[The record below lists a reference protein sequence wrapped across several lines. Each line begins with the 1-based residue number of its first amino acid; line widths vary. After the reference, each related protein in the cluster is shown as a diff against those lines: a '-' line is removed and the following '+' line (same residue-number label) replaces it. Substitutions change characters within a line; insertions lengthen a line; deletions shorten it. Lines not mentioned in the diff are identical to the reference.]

1 MKDYLNLLAFF
12 TIGTSVAISQNFI
25 INSPD
30 IYYEPHEEY
39 YEMELDF
46 DITNNTNLNAEVIV
60 TRSPAFSEF
69 TSEDNPNYTNYFC
82 WGEYCYGPSTDV
94 SPNSLFMS
102 SGEVNSSF
110 SAYLVMPEYE
120 FSFTVNYCFSVVT
133 DSSIK
138 TCVDVIYTSIPP
150 SIGLE
155 ETQSHFSVYPNPAN
169 DVLYVNSYSSVAVD
183 FVLFDVLGNEVY
195 NDVLSS
201 LKSIQ
206 LNEFSSGVYFYS
218 FVVNGKNT
226 DIQKLII
233 AH

>member
-1 MKDYLNLLAFF
+1 MKTYLNLLAFF
-12 TIGTSVAISQNFI
+12 TIGSSVAISQNFI

-30 IYYEPHEEY
+30 IYFEPHEEY
-39 YEMELDF
+39 YEMLLDF
-46 DITNNTNLNAEVIV
+46 DVTNNTNSSAEVIV

-94 SPNSLFMS
+94 SPNSLFIS
-102 SGEVNSSF
+102 SGEVTRSF
-110 SAYLVMPEYE
+110 ASYLVMPEYE
-120 FSFTVNYCFSVVT
+120 FSYTVNYCFSVVT

-138 TCVDVIYTSIPP
+138 TCVDIIYTSIPP

-155 ETQSHFSVYPNPAN
+155 ETQRHFSVYPNPAN

-183 FVLFDVLGNEVY
+183 FVLFDVLGKEVY
-195 NDVLSS
+195 NDVVSS
-201 LKSIQ
+201 LNSIQ
-206 LNEFSSGVYFYS
+206 LNDFSSGVYFYS
-218 FVVNGKNT
+218 FGVNGKNT
-226 DIQKLII
+226 DLQKLII